1 MYSATLMPVGWGHH
15 LDDDGVVSMQR
26 GVRTGSFR
34 ATKLLPTVPAY
45 DQFERINFPHSLNR
59 GTAASANQALGSQ

>member
-1 MYSATLMPVGWGHH
+1 MYSATLMPVGWGH
-15 LDDDGVVSMQR
+15 LFDDDGVVSMQR

-45 DQFERINFPHSLNR
+45 DQFERINFP
-59 GTAASANQALGSQ
+59 TALIAARQRQQTKP